1 MKAKDIMTS
10 RVISITPD
18 HSVGDAARIM
28 LANRISGLP
37 VCDADHRLV
46 GMLTEG
52 DLLQRAE
59 LSPSFWFGRDQSTAA
74 PPPADDYV
82 KRHGWRVGDVMSR
95 HVITINESTPAD
107 RIAAIMVANDVNRV
121 PVMRGK
127 TVVGIVSRQDLLRA
141 VASYAP
147 DEIATGDRALR
158 RAILGR
164 LCEDVGLERELIDVA
179 VTDGKAFLWGQ
190 VAEEAKREAAGAA
203 AASIAGVN
211 GVTNRLRVVAG
222 ELPSPNRLPVLIEGT
237 QH

>member
-37 VCDADHRLV
+37 VCDSEHRLV

-59 LSPSFWFGRDQSTAA
+59 LSPSFWFGRDQPTAA
-74 PPPADDYV
+74 PPTDDYV
-82 KRHGWRVGDVMSR
+82 KRHSWRVSDVMSR
-95 HVITINESTPAD
+95 HVVTVNETTPTD

-121 PVMRGK
+121 PVMRGE

-147 DEIATGDRALR
+147 DETATGDRALR
-158 RAILGR
+158 RAILER
-164 LCEDVGLERELIDVA
+164 LCEDVSLERELIDVA
-179 VTDGKAFLWGQ
+179 VTDGQAFLWGQ
-190 VAEEAKREAAGAA
+190 VTDEAKREAAGAA
-203 AASIAGVN
+203 AASVAGVK

-222 ELPSPNRLPVLIEGT
+222 ELPSPMRLPVLIEAT
-237 QH
+237 QQ

>member
-37 VCDADHRLV
+37 VCDAGHRLV

-59 LSPSFWFGRDQSTAA
+59 LSPSFWFGKDRLAA
-74 PPPADDYV
+74 ATPPTDDYV

-95 HVITINESTPAD
+95 HVITINETTPAD

-121 PVMRGK
+121 PVLRGE

-147 DEIATGDRALR
+147 EEIASGDRALR
-158 RAILGR
+158 RAILAR

-179 VTDGKAFLWGQ
+179 VTDGNVFLWGH
-190 VAEEAKREAAGAA
+190 VSEEAKREAAGAA
-203 AASIAGVN
+203 AACVAGVN
-211 GVTNRLRVVAG
+211 RVTNRLSVVTG
-222 ELPSPNRLPVLIEGT
+222 ELPSPDRMPLLIEGK
-237 QH
+237 